1 MGKTYQPQYFANC
14 ERTKSLGLLT
24 RMRAFVEVVEAEGFS
39 AAGRKINQSK
49 ALLSKQVRDLED
61 ELGVLL
67 LNRTTRQLSLTE
79 AGHNYYLQALEILK
93 QLDDL
98 NDNIS
103 QSNDKPHGKIKISAS
118 RTFADA
124 PIGKS
129 LVDFLK
135 FHPQIHL
142 DVHLDDRFV
151 DLVNEGFD
159 LAIRITHL
167 EDSSLIARKLTNISS
182 VIVASP
188 ELLKKVG
195 IPNKPQDLR
204 HLPCLVDRNNRSF
217 NHWTFIDSN
226 NRIISVPIYGP
237 MEANGPIITRT
248 AAIAGIG
255 FAKMPHFIAA
265 EELKTGKLQSVLDEF
280 TLKNSGIYAVYPHR
294 RYLPAKVRLL
304 VDYLVEWFKAYD
316 KTKTL

>member
-1 MGKTYQPQYFANC
+1 M
-14 ERTKSLGLLT
+14 RRVHLL
-24 RMRAFVEVVEAEGFS
+24 MH
-39 AAGRKINQSK
+39 
-49 ALLSKQVRDLED
+49 LLE
-61 ELGVLL
+61 
-67 LNRTTRQLSLTE
+67 N
-79 AGHNYYLQALEILK
+79 
-93 QLDDL
+93 
-98 NDNIS
+98 
-103 QSNDKPHGKIKISAS
+103 
-118 RTFADA
+118 
-124 PIGKS
+124 
-129 LVDFLK
+129 
-135 FHPQIHL
+135 HL

-248 AAIAGIG
+248 
-255 FAKMPHFIAA
+255 
-265 EELKTGKLQSVLDEF
+265 GKLQSVLDDF
-280 TLKNSGIYAVYPHR
+280 TLNNSGIYAVYPHR